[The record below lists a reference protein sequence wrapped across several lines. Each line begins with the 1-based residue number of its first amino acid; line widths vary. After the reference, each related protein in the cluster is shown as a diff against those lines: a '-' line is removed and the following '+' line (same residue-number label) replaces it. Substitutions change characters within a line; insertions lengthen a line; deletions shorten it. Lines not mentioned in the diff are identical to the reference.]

1 MTTYTLATNNTQAA
15 IEIFRKLGTDEQLA
29 WLWFVYKQMG
39 DAVTPAAPGTAGEE
53 IAGGLYRQ
61 VEALSQPDQLEAM
74 RAIARRDQNNRI
86 SREYG
91 SLSDNTRLAFW
102 FFLAQGMD
110 KGVIIPMPD
119 NYQLS
124 PTGADLLAAMET
136 VDFETQITVL
146 RQSVDAMG
154 SEPKQG
160 AAV

>member
-1 MTTYTLATNNTQAA
+1 MTTYTLAANDTNAA

-29 WLWFVYKQMG
+29 WLWFIYKQMG
-39 DAVTPAAPGTAGEE
+39 DAVTPAAPGAAGEE

-74 RAIARRDQNNRI
+74 RAIAKRDQNNRI

-110 KGVIIPMPD
+110 KGAIIPMPD

-124 PTGADLLAAMET
+124 PTGTDLLAAMET
-136 VDFETQITVL
+136 ADFETQITVL

-154 SEPKQG
+154 NEPRQG
-160 AAV
+160 AEV